1 MTINY
6 NLGIATSGLVFCA
19 DAGNPRSYPGSG
31 TTWYDASNNAL
42 GTLTNGPV
50 YTSGVSGYF
59 TFDGVNDYAS
69 FAYQPSTNTPDGCTY
84 EVWLYPTGSAGEVLS
99 RGTSD
104 GGSNPDNPR
113 LYVGAAG
120 DIYWDWSTT
129 GLDRYMYSNT
139 NCNINAWN
147 QLVCIAP
154 AGGLLS
160 IHLNTVNVSGSNF
173 GGNLPNPLN
182 NTNDPIIIGGAN
194 WIPRYFNGRIAVV
207 RIYNSA
213 LSASEI
219 TQNFN
224 ATRGRY
230 GI

>member
-6 NLGIATSGLVFCA
+6 NPGIVSSGLVFCA

-31 TTWYDASNNAL
+31 STWYDASNNAL

-69 FAYQPSTNTPDGCTY
+69 FAYQPSTNTPNGCTY
-84 EVWLYPTGSAGEVLS
+84 EVWLYPTGSDGEVVT

-104 GGSNPDNPR
+104 SGANPDNPR
-113 LYVGAAG
+113 LYVSAAG
-120 DIYWDWSTT
+120 NIYWDWSIT
-129 GLDRYMYSNT
+129 GTDKYMNSNS

-147 QLVCIAP
+147 QIVGVAP
-154 AGGLLS
+154 AGGSLG
-160 IHLNTVNVSGSNF
+160 IYLNTANVSGTSV
-173 GGNLPNPLN
+173 GGNLANPLN
-182 NTNDPIIIGGAN
+182 NTNDPIIIGGVN
-194 WIPRYFNGRIAVV
+194 WIPRYFNGRIAIV
-207 RIYNSA
+207 RIYNRV
-213 LSASEI
+213 LTTTEI

-230 GI
+230 GV